1 MFVFRNKRSKRHGA
15 LSNEGY
21 ACSQESSCLKKG
33 KSYTWCLN
41 KSKCQSFC
49 LRKSKILVQILWAL
63 LNFKVDKR
71 FLLKIKQFTDALLN
85 FNRIEE
91 CDGRLA
97 YVESSRPGKKDVNI
111 NGQIHSNLNNI
122 LSKNE
127 ILRAI
132 KQVFRTSQ
140 LCMRESVHD
149 RPKSWYGVL
158 QLIRQV
164 RRSG

>member
-49 LRKSKILVQILWAL
+49 LRKSKTLVRILRPL
-63 LNFKVDKR
+63 LNSTVNTR
-71 FLLKIKQFTDALLN
+71 FLRKIKQFTDALLN

-91 CDGRLA
+91 CDGRLK
-97 YVESSRPGKKDVNI
+97 YDESHRPE
-111 NGQIHSNLNNI
+111 
-122 LSKNE
+122 KNV
-127 ILRAI
+127 A
-132 KQVFRTSQ
+132 
-140 LCMRESVHD
+140 
-149 RPKSWYGVL
+149 
-158 QLIRQV
+158 
-164 RRSG
+164 

>member
-1 MFVFRNKRSKRHGA
+1 MVFGNRFRYQGHPENALISCKKEILWKFKGGFILVFMFEFQIMHSKRHGA

-21 ACSQESSCLKKG
+21 ACSHESSCLSKS

-49 LRKSKILVQILWAL
+49 LRKSKILVQILRAL

-91 CDGRLA
+91 CDGRLE
-97 YVESSRPGKKDVNI
+97 YVESSRPGKKT
-111 NGQIHSNLNNI
+111 
-122 LSKNE
+122 LSLTDKFMV
-127 ILRAI
+127 I
-132 KQVFRTSQ
+132 
-140 LCMRESVHD
+140 
-149 RPKSWYGVL
+149 
-158 QLIRQV
+158 
-164 RRSG
+164 